1 MVQVDQ
7 QMTLKNAEKSTL
19 NTAHLRGQELT
30 DSCFSNN
37 KKHSHKLRERKLSI
51 LEVKNQSTK

>member
-7 QMTLKNAEKSTL
+7 QMTLKNAEKSTI
-19 NTAHLRGQELT
+19 NAAHLRGQELT

-51 LEVKNQSTK
+51 LEVKN